1 MSRRASRRERV
12 WRAIV
17 ARSGGAPA
25 DEAPAPA
32 AGVPE
37 VPGVPEG
44 AADFALLERWRAG
57 EPRAGAELCGR
68 HLEALRRFFA
78 TKCCGDAREL
88 AGRTLLAA
96 ARAAATP
103 VGTAS
108 FRGYLYGL
116 ARRELHAHLD
126 ERRGGVDLTATS
138 IVEILATGGRDGG
151 R

>member
-1 MSRRASRRERV
+1 MSRRARRRERV
-12 WRAIV
+12 WQAIV

-25 DEAPAPA
+25 GDAPVPAPA
-32 AGVPE
+32 VAG
-37 VPGVPEG
+37 GTTG
-44 AADFALLERWRAG
+44 AATDFALLERWRAG

-96 ARAAATP
+96 ARAAAP
-103 VGTAS
+103 PGGDAS
-108 FRGYLYGL
+108 FRAYLYGL

-138 IVEILATGGRDGG
+138 IIEILAAGGRDGG